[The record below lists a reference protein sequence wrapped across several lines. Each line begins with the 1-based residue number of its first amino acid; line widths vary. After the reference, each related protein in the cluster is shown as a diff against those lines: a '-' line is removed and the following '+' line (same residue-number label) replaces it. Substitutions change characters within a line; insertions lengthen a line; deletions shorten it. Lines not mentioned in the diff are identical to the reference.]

1 MAFALLLAALLGGAA
16 WTLAEYVLHRW
27 AGHAARGRIHFS
39 REHLRH
45 HGTPGY
51 FSPAW
56 QKALSAAVFVPV
68 AGAFG
73 WLVSTLP
80 LGIAFGAGFGA
91 TYLLYEWVHWRIH
104 VAPPRGAFSRWTRK
118 HHLYHHFGDPEMNH
132 GVMTG
137 VWDRVFG
144 THVQVGQVVVPRR
157 RVLPW
162 MLDEQGVLRPELAA
176 DYVISDGRMARA

>member
-1 MAFALLLAALLGGAA
+1 MAFALLRRPAAAPPGPSPSM
-16 WTLAEYVLHRW
+16 WQMR

-56 QKALSAAVFVPV
+56 QKALSAAVFVLN

-73 WLVSTLP
+73 WLVSTPP

-91 TYLLYEWVHWRIH
+91 TYLLYEWVHWRIM
-104 VAPPRGAFSRWTRK
+104 APLRAPSAAGPASTTSTTTSAIPR
-118 HHLYHHFGDPEMNH
+118 
-132 GVMTG
+132 
-137 VWDRVFG
+137 
-144 THVQVGQVVVPRR
+144 
-157 RVLPW
+157 
-162 MLDEQGVLRPELAA
+162 
-176 DYVISDGRMARA
+176 

>member
-1 MAFALLLAALLGGAA
+1 MVIALLALLAGAAA
-16 WTLAEYVLHRW
+16 WTFAEYMLHRF

-56 QKALSAAVFVPV
+56 QKALSALVMIPA
-68 AGAFG
+68 AGSVG
-73 WLVSTLP
+73 WLVV
-80 LGIAFGAGFGA
+80 GFAAGVAFGAGFGLA
-91 TYLLYEWVHWRIH
+91 YLGYEWVHWRIH
-104 VAPPRGAFSRWTRK
+104 VAPPRGPFSRWARK
-118 HHLYHHFGDPEMNH
+118 HHLYHHFGDPEANH
-132 GVMTG
+132 GVVTG

-144 THVQVGQVVVPRR
+144 TYVPVGQVVVPRR

-162 MLDEQGVLRPELAA
+162 MLDESGTLRPELAA
-176 DYVISDGRMARA
+176 DYRVADARMARA